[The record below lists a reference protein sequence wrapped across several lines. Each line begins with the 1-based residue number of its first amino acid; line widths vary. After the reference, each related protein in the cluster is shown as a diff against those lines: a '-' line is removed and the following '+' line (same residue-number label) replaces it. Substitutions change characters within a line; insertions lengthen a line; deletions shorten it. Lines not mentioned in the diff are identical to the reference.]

1 MSDQDCECCEGTQ
14 ILTPVNTANRP
25 GLSALRY
32 RVGTHASFLET
43 MKARLSNMPVELPL
57 LDDPNRLSLAFPLR
71 SLATRAPD
79 DASIALLDA
88 WATVG
93 DVLTFYQERIANE
106 GYLRTATE
114 RRSVL
119 ELARLIGYVL
129 RPGVAATAFLALDLD
144 KGYEIEIPPHAIKAQ
159 SIPSTPKEFPQ
170 IFEND
175 ETLDARASWNQIE
188 ARKTR
193 PQTSASIAKRTDK
206 NGYVSI
212 YIKGTKAN
220 LKPNDVLLLMTE
232 DGPQILRVAEYKPD
246 PANDRALVIF
256 QPDVQKS
263 FNASAAIAAAE
274 AHMAKK
280 PRTGRNKVRT
290 AMASR
295 VVQHL
300 QGLVDQMKT
309 AGSATSA
316 QSIINETALRIS
328 EELDAA
334 RREQHSQL
342 AEWLAG
348 ILSDLQDKSQ
358 SLAASAASN
367 ATFVGIE
374 TPAAVSTKP
383 GIFEPPEDPLDR
395 VISRLTRPASIP
407 PRNSISLDRKLANT
421 FSTKADIGLQ
431 IASLLDV
438 KLQRTLPVTL
448 TGVKVTADPDL
459 QLYVF
464 RSVARPFGHNALPR
478 PDHLDRG
485 ITVTGEWEIDNP
497 MNVRTPI
504 AAFQVDP
511 LGGTVATT
519 FSFTNRSSGEIVSY
533 RWDFGDGTSTTVDEN
548 PTHQYANASKNAKE
562 FTVTLTV
569 NGPPVNG
576 VPTSDSAKAL
586 ITVTDTSPGV
596 VIKALMAATP
606 SAATPAMPIPPHQ
619 TPDQLFLDSEYKIQS
634 TGGWVVVEGP
644 DTPDHR
650 LILNMNT
657 EIPDAQVFQQSLAAY
672 GMSGKTTLLKLQ
684 NNKTWIKDGSGFSA
698 VRSTVVHAESEELL
712 LADEPIDTPICN
724 GTDTFIE
731 LDELYTG
738 MKSGRWVIIS
748 GERAD
753 ILDPTTQ
760 QPIRGV
766 KASEL
771 AMLAEVIQTS
781 STEEGQPLPEN
792 PKRTDPPA
800 IAGDRTHTWIRLAKA
815 LEYCYL
821 RDTVRI
827 YGNVLKASH
836 GETRKETL
844 GSGDASQ
851 AFQSFTLKQSP
862 LTFISSPTP
871 VGAVS
876 TLAVY
881 VNDVRWKEADSL
893 DTLAPTDREFV
904 TKTDDSDKTT
914 VIFGNGQHGARLPTG
929 PANIRAEYRNGIGR
943 PGNVQAGQISLLAAK
958 PLGVRTVSNPMR
970 ASGGADRES
979 MDTARKNA
987 PLTVTALDRLVSVAD
1002 YADFTRTFAGIGKS
1016 LAAQL
1021 SDGRRQVVHVT
1032 IAGADDIPIDKTS
1045 DLYKNLLLALRN
1057 AGDANVPVILQ
1068 VRELLILVLSANIQ
1082 ILPDYQWEPVAK
1094 AVRARLLDIFSFER
1108 RDLAQDVMLS
1118 EVIAAIQAVP
1128 GVAYVDVDKLGGVPE
1143 KTSDIVEGVPARR
1156 LRTPQEISKAVQSL
1170 VSNGTIDPNEPAK
1183 AQPLQRVLVDLASV
1197 DRKGL
1202 MIPAQLAYFLPDVPD
1217 TLVLNQIGSL

>member
-32 RVGTHASFLET
+32 RVGTHGSFLET
-43 MKARLSNMPVELPL
+43 MKARLSNMPVVLPL
-57 LDDPNRLSLAFPLR
+57 LDDPTKLSLAFPLR
-71 SLATRAPD
+71 SLATRTPD

-114 RRSVL
+114 RRSIL

-129 RPGVAATAFLALDLD
+129 RPGVAATVFLALDLD
-144 KGYEIEIPPHAIKAQ
+144 KGYEIEIPPHGIKAQ
-159 SIPSTPKEFPQ
+159 SIPSTPQELPQ
-170 IFEND
+170 VFEND
-175 ETLDARASWNQIE
+175 EALEARAAWNQIE

-193 PQTSASIAKRTDK
+193 PQTPASIQKRTDK
-206 NGYVSI
+206 NGTVSI

-220 LKPNDVLLLMTE
+220 LKPNDVLLITLNE
-232 DGPQILRVAEYKPD
+232 AQSILRVAEPKPD
-246 PANDRALVIF
+246 PANDRTLVTF
-256 QPDVQKS
+256 QKTPTTFDASDVVKTAQ
-263 FNASAAIAAAE
+263 AYIAN
-274 AHMAKK
+274 K
-280 PRTGRNKVRT
+280 PGTGRNKLRT
-290 AMASR
+290 EMAQR
-295 VVQHL
+295 VISLLKALIQELTTPAIVFE
-300 QGLVDQMKT
+300 
-309 AGSATSA
+309 SAERILS
-316 QSIINETALRIS
+316 ETILKIS
-328 EELDAA
+328 EELDVAQ
-334 RREQHSQL
+334 RENYTRL
-342 AEWLAG
+342 AEWLND
-348 ILSDLQDKSQ
+348 IRTKLNESSR
-358 SLAASAASN
+358 SLLPSVNGNGSFLGTEAP
-367 ATFVGIE
+367 
-374 TPAAVSTKP
+374 PAAAITP
-383 GIFEPPEDPLDR
+383 TPFIPPLDPLDR
-395 VISRLTRPASIP
+395 VMSRLTRPPSIP
-407 PRNSISLDRKLANT
+407 PRNALSLTRDLKST
-421 FSTKADIGLQ
+421 FSKQADIGLQ
-431 IASLLDV
+431 VASLLDP
-438 KLQRTLPVTL
+438 KIEKTLPATL
-448 TGVKVTADPDL
+448 TGVKVTPGSDL
-459 QLYVF
+459 HVYVF
-464 RSVARPFGHNALPR
+464 RGVARPFGHNAQPR
-478 PDHLDRG
+478 PDYFDNG
-485 ITVTGEWEIDNP
+485 ITVTGEWAID
-497 MNVRTPI
+497 
-504 AAFQVDP
+504 DP
-511 LGGTVATT
+511 LNQNGHTKPGNDSSTGTG
-519 FSFTNRSSGEIVSY
+519 SN
-533 RWDFGDGTSTTVDEN
+533 
-548 PTHQYANASKNAKE
+548 
-562 FTVTLTV
+562 
-569 NGPPVNG
+569 
-576 VPTSDSAKAL
+576 
-586 ITVTDTSPGV
+586 PGV
-596 VIKALMAATP
+596 LHVLGASATVSAEAGATVEPLHHTAAG
-606 SAATPAMPIPPHQ
+606 
-619 TPDQLFLDSEYKIQS
+619 LFLDNEYKIQS
-634 TGGWVVVEGP
+634 SNGWVIVDSP
-644 DTPDHR
+644 SASQKP
-650 LILNMNT
+650 LILNLENS
-657 EIPDAQVFQQSLAAY
+657 AALVSQQSLAAY
-672 GMSGKTTLLKLQ
+672 GLSGKTTLLTIQ
-684 NNKTWIKDGSGFSA
+684 NDESWIHNATDFSP
-698 VRSTVVHAESEELL
+698 VRSTVVHVESEELQF
-712 LADEPIDTPICN
+712 ADEPIEENICDGASN
-724 GTDTFIE
+724 LIE

-766 KASEL
+766 KANEL
-771 AMLAEVIQTS
+771 AMLAEVVQDV
-781 STEEGQPLPEN
+781 STEDGQPLSQNSRRNKTPV
-792 PKRTDPPA
+792 
-800 IAGDRTHTWIRLAKA
+800 IAEDKTHTWIRLAKR

-821 RDTVRI
+821 RDTVKI

-871 VGAVS
+871 AGAES

-881 VNDVRWKEADSL
+881 VNDVRWKGTDSL
-893 DTLAPTDREFV
+893 DELAPTDREFV
-904 TKTDDSDKTT
+904 TKTDDSDKTA

-929 PANIRAEYRNGIGR
+929 LANIRAEYRNGIGR
-943 PGNVQAGQISLLAAK
+943 PGNVQAGQISLLTAK
-958 PLGVRTVSNPMR
+958 PLGVKTVSNPMR

-1094 AVRARLLDIFSFER
+1094 AVRARLLDVFSFER

-1128 GVAYVDVDKLGGVPE
+1128 GVAYVDVDLLGGVPE
-1143 KTSDIVEGVPARR
+1143 KTSDIVEGRPARR

-1170 VSNGTIDPNEPAK
+1170 VSKGTIEPNEPAK
-1183 AQPLQRVLVDLASV
+1183 AQPIQRILVDLASV
-1197 DRKGL
+1197 DQKGL
-1202 MIPAQLAYFLPDVPD
+1202 MIPAQLAYFLPEVPD